1 MNAQEG
7 ILLVYMPSRVL
18 SYFILA
24 ASIIIHFMRIR
35 AQKVSRNMIH
45 ADQMRYEK
53 IWQDIMD
60 SEDGRSCVEHLGQVV
75 KMIGLD
81 HQLDLRQCNRRM
93 ISFKEQQRQRRNSQ
107 TDIQHPIFNGMQTM
121 SVPGLCDL
129 HSPVTCVDQLFSQ
142 ARIVQSLL
150 KQNVQAWADSSR
162 GMFQLLARPEAE
174 FEEAF
179 AEAPATDQ
187 SNVRRPR
194 PRRNSTS
201 VPKFIHWSEAKNTVL
216 EKQIKWPALKTHERS
231 LEKLLR
237 VYADDASRLVDIAR
251 YQIVFENMSD
261 LTLCLGQIAIDSTVR
276 IERIKNRM
284 QPCKWLPFPL
294 ITPREM
300 SSADTRICPL

>member
-1 MNAQEG
+1 MAGVCNIITFYAVGYSTGIYRMNAQEG

-24 ASIIIHFMRIR
+24 ASIIIHLMRIR

-53 IWQDIMD
+53 IWHDIMD

-81 HQLDLRQCNRRM
+81 HQLELRQCNRRM
-93 ISFKEQQRQRRNSQ
+93 VSVKEHQRQRRNSQ
-107 TDIQHPIFNGMQTM
+107 TQIQHPIFNGMQTM

-129 HSPVTCVDQLFSQ
+129 NRPVTCVDQLFSQ

-162 GMFQLLARPEAE
+162 GMFQVLSRSEAE
-174 FEEAF
+174 FQEAF
-179 AEAPATDQ
+179 AEADATDQ
-187 SNVRRPR
+187 GNVQGRRQ
-194 PRRNSTS
+194 RRNSTS
-201 VPKFIHWSEAKNTVL
+201 IPKFIRWSDAKNTVL

-237 VYADDASRLVDIAR
+237 VYSDDASRLVDIAR
-251 YQIVFENMSD
+251 YQIVFEDMSD
-261 LTLCLGQIAIDSTVR
+261 LTLCLGQIAIDSNVR

-284 QPCKWLPFPL
+284 QPCK
-294 ITPREM
+294 
-300 SSADTRICPL
+300 